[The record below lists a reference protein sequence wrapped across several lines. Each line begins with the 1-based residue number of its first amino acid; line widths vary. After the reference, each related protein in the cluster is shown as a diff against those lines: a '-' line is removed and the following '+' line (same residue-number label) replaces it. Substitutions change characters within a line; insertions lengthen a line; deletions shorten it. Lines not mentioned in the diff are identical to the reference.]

1 MYLGQNNLYSRK
13 MIKREFNQPK
23 LFKLL
28 IEDTFFNIEKI
39 NMSFKKNTTIPLY
52 QDDTEYVYYICNGIA
67 SVSIADEVFEFK
79 GPYEFIGLSDSMI
92 NTNSEDFKITTIAET
107 IIWRFIKSD
116 VIAKIMSTQEGY
128 LFHYLSMLD
137 QYSFFTKKLM
147 TMKKTHKE
155 RVFIALQ
162 ELGEKFGSLVN
173 HGNYVKIPPV
183 FTRNLIAQYVGIG
196 LTKLSDSL
204 LTLQEE
210 SLIQV
215 TSKREIILEI
225 KSLM

>member
-1 MYLGQNNLYSRK
+1 MYLGQNNLYSRE
-13 MIKREFNQPK
+13 MIKQEFNQPK

-28 IEDTFFNIEKI
+28 VENTFFHIEKI
-39 NMSFKKNTTIPLY
+39 NMTFKKNTTIPLY
-52 QDDTEYVYYICNGIA
+52 QDDTEYVYYICDGIA
-67 SVSIADEVFEFK
+67 SVSITDEVFEFK
-79 GPYEFIGLSDSMI
+79 GPSEFIGLSDSMI
-92 NTNSEDFKITTIAET
+92 NTNNEDFKVTTITET
-107 IIWRFIKSD
+107 IIWRFLKSD

-137 QYSFFTKKLM
+137 QYSLFTKKLM

-162 ELGEKFGSLVN
+162 EVGKKFGTPTNRSD
-173 HGNYVKIPPV
+173 YVKIPPV

-204 LTLQEE
+204 LALQEE
-210 SLIQV
+210 DLIQM

-225 KSLM
+225 ESLI